1 MERTTHHRTNGRT
14 MPTRRTQLLTAAAAV
29 SAVGLLVAGNIGF
42 ARADAGAH
50 AGDVYDPGAASAA
63 QHVSR
68 TAGTPSAR
76 SDGTADDAQRQTA
89 LTELEQLAGPELV
102 TVRVADDVTTA
113 ETLWTTITAA
123 QRQQVRAIE
132 ARHGVTIRVTT
143 GARHDRAAVVAA
155 IDKVVASEAWVDR
168 LGISLVAGDDADG
181 ITVSTEGAGPDAAT
195 LRELEAFA
203 GVPVTVEEHAGPVI
217 WQ

>member
-1 MERTTHHRTNGRT
+1 MFA
-14 MPTRRTQLLTAAAAV
+14 RRTHVLTAAAAV
-29 SAVGLLVAGNIGF
+29 SAVGLLVAGNTGF
-42 ARADAGAH
+42 ARADAGAQ
-50 AGDVYDPGAASAA
+50 AGDAYDPGAPSAA

-68 TAGTPSAR
+68 TAETPSAR
-76 SDGTADDAQRQTA
+76 ATTTADDTPRQIA

-102 TVRVADDVTTA
+102 TGRVADDATTA
-113 ETLWTTITAA
+113 ETVWTTITAA
-123 QRQQVRAIE
+123 QRQQVRDIE
-132 ARHGVTIRVTT
+132 ARHGVTIRVTS
-143 GARHDRAAVVAA
+143 GAKHDRAAVEAA
-155 IDKVVASEAWVDR
+155 IDKVVASETWVDR
-168 LGISLVAGDDADG
+168 LGISLVAGDNADG